1 MRQLSSMMQMNIHP
15 TIGWRRD
22 EQGAH
27 KHEPG
32 SWILWSVS
40 RFRSKTMYSLFCITS

>member
-1 MRQLSSMMQMNIHP
+1 MRQLSRMMQMNIHP

-22 EQGAH
+22 EHGTH
-27 KHEPG
+27 KHAHG

-40 RFRSKTMYSLFCITS
+40 RVRSKTMNYLFYITS